1 MRNIFKQNQKS
12 LAERKK
18 ASKRLIVGGLSVGA
32 LCLVLLVFMVYAKGA
47 ISAPNSTD
55 SSAIHVVIEPGE
67 GSGDIANELRDAR
80 LIKNRFVFILYLNL
94 IKAGDKLQAGE
105 YEIPQNLTMIQ
116 MVDLLRHGYAAQ
128 NKVTFP
134 EGWTLIKMGERLE
147 AKGIVSKADFLA
159 AAKKE
164 YDYDFLKGKPETVDL
179 EGFLYPD
186 TYTFGKNVTAD
197 EVIQKMLKNFDKK
210 LTADMKAKAQ
220 QSNLN
225 LYEIITL
232 ASIVEREVA
241 KPEDRRLVASVF
253 LNRLQIGMA
262 LESCATIQYITG
274 ESKKQFTYAETR
286 VVSPYNTYI
295 NRGLPPGPIGN
306 PSIDSIRAVIEPQES
321 NYLYFLSANGV
332 TYFSKTFEEHEA
344 KKAKYL

>member
-1 MRNIFKQNQKS
+1 MRNIFEKSHKS

-18 ASKRLIVGGLSVGA
+18 TNRRLIIGGLIAAV
-32 LCLVLLVFMVYAKGA
+32 LCLVLLIFLFYSQRI
-47 ISAPNSTD
+47 ISAPNSSDNTTTH
-55 SSAIHVVIEPGE
+55 IVVEPGQ
-67 GSGDIANELRDAR
+67 GSGDIANELRDAG

-94 IKAGDKLQAGE
+94 MKAGDKLQAGE
-105 YEIPQNLTMIQ
+105 YDIPRNLNMVQ
-116 MVDLLRHGYAAQ
+116 MTDLLKHGFVVED
-128 NKVTFP
+128 KVTFP
-134 EGWTLIKMGERLE
+134 EGWTLVKMGERLE
-147 AKGIVSKADFLA
+147 SKGIVTKNDFLA
-159 AAKKE
+159 AAKKD
-164 YDYDFLKGKPETVDL
+164 YDYDFLKSKPATVDL

-186 TYTFGKNVTAD
+186 TYIFEKDVTAD
-197 EVIQKMLKNFDKK
+197 EVVQKMLQNFDKK
-210 LTADMKAKAQ
+210 LTAEIRTKART
-220 QSNLN
+220 SELS

-253 LNRLQIGMA
+253 LNRLEIGMA

-274 ESKKQFTYAETR
+274 DSKKQFTYAETR
-286 VVSPYNTYI
+286 IASPYNTYI

-321 NYLYFLSANGV
+321 NYLYFLSSDGT